1 MSRAGTIDT
10 CLLCGGASRPVLD
23 RVPDT
28 RFDSPGVWTI
38 LGCTSCGLEQTSP
51 RPTGPELKTLYETYY
66 NYGGESG
73 TAYTGWRER
82 LFLSPAYRWFLALDG
97 DVSFHTQH
105 GSGRL
110 LDVGCNEGRGLVL
123 YRQNGFTAEGLE
135 LNSRAA
141 DVARRR
147 GFRVYEDDIAD
158 LVPTLPFD
166 RVVLSNVLEH
176 ALDPKV
182 MLAHIRR
189 LLGPAGEVWISL
201 PNRRSWLRAL
211 FGRAWI
217 NWHVPFHIVHFDA
230 ATLRRALHE
239 TGFEMV
245 EERQVTP
252 ALWVALSAIAALFP
266 GQPRMQRSAPL
277 VVGLMA
283 VVRGLLFPLLW
294 WGNRAG
300 RGDCLVVKA
309 RRR

>member
-1 MSRAGTIDT
+1 MTEA
-10 CLLCGGASRPVLD
+10 CLLCGGETRPVLD

-28 RFDSPGVWTI
+28 RFASPGEWTI
-38 LGCTSCGLEQTSP
+38 RGCISCGAEQTSP
-51 RPTGPELKTLYETYY
+51 RPTGPELKALYETYY

-97 DVSFHTQH
+97 DVSFHTQR

-123 YRQNGFTAEGLE
+123 YRHNGFTAEGLE
-135 LNSRAA
+135 LNGRAA

-147 GFRVYEDDIAD
+147 GFRVYEDDVAD

-176 ALDPKV
+176 ALDPKA
-182 MLAHIRR
+182 MLAHIHR
-189 LLGPAGEVWISL
+189 LLGPGGEAWISL

-211 FGRAWI
+211 FRRAWI
-217 NWHVPFHIVHFDA
+217 NWHVPFHVVHLDA
-230 ATLRRALHE
+230 ATLRCVLHE
-239 TGFEMV
+239 SGFEVV

-252 ALWVALSAIAALFP
+252 ALWVALSAVAALFP

-277 VVGLMA
+277 VVGLMGIA
-283 VVRGLLFPLLW
+283 RGLLFPLLW